1 MYLIRQDFEKIQD
14 RTVDDINILQAI
26 QICENQSVYL
36 KHKFQEEQKRDEALK
51 ELQTNLAKSPYFYSM
66 NQILKFQD
74 QNGRLLY
81 GRYSD
86 EELKQLLQTLTTD
99 GAENELPKLLV
110 FKVESGTRYY
120 VYKAKVIQLVI
131 RLCNETHD
139 AIKEILEKR
148 WYDFLLNYEKIPEM
162 TEPKAFELKL
172 EELVRENSPVLF
184 SLLNANFMAMLAY
197 EKQTED
203 VASFQLFVNGQLLPY
218 SELLMLKQSKILANA
233 KGRLPFTYTIP
244 ILSWII
250 GFFTNRSRMKKKQ
263 AKSIQELSEESRAET
278 HKSNS
283 QKKQIAMAEQAV
295 ELSKEFVPEGST
307 MDRELN
313 YLAKQWNRMITK
325 EAYNNLTDDVNSLI
339 RDYTRRV
346 AKTLSSVSFT
356 KDRIL
361 NLAETLCKTPNM
373 QKIKDQDALVEYVA
387 LYILRLISNSK
398 K

>member
-1 MYLIRQDFEKIQD
+1 
-14 RTVDDINILQAI
+14 
-26 QICENQSVYL
+26 
-36 KHKFQEEQKRDEALK
+36 
-51 ELQTNLAKSPYFYSM
+51 
-66 NQILKFQD
+66 
-74 QNGRLLY
+74 
-81 GRYSD
+81 
-86 EELKQLLQTLTTD
+86 
-99 GAENELPKLLV
+99 
-110 FKVESGTRYY
+110 
-120 VYKAKVIQLVI
+120 
-131 RLCNETHD
+131 
-139 AIKEILEKR
+139 
-148 WYDFLLNYEKIPEM
+148 M

-263 AKSIQELSEESRAET
+263 AKSIQELSEESRTET